1 MPVSYCSRAG
11 EKGTPRVEP
20 EGAVPQRRVPPSLA
34 WAGRYPPA
42 NGGRTLAG
50 YSAHMAEHVTA
61 EELARLQGVT
71 SVDDPN
77 AIAPQADPFG
87 SDDECA
93 AFLAY
98 LYASRHRDR

>member
-1 MPVSYCSRAG
+1 MRKLLRDRLS
-11 EKGTPRVEP
+11 EKISN
-20 EGAVPQRRVPPSLA
+20 A
-34 WAGRYPPA
+34 YK
-42 NGGRTLAG
+42 RTLAG

-87 SDDECA
+87 SDDE
-93 AFLAY
+93 
-98 LYASRHRDR
+98 